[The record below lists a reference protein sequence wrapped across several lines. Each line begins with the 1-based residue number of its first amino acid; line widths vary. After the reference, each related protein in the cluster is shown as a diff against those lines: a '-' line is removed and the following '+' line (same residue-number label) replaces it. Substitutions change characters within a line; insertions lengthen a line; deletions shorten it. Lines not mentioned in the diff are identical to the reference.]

1 MILFHKT
8 VSNRVFSES
17 SHTFSYH
24 SFKKRIN
31 IAERYSLSMSHLCC
45 NSFVI
50 YNDNITK
57 EVSVMSR
64 SDDMQLAFALYDS
77 LTPEERSIVMEIL
90 RSLALP
96 QAQSDAAQQTD
107 AKTTE

>member
-1 MILFHKT
+1 
-8 VSNRVFSES
+8 
-17 SHTFSYH
+17 
-24 SFKKRIN
+24 
-31 IAERYSLSMSHLCC
+31 
-45 NSFVI
+45 
-50 YNDNITK
+50 
-57 EVSVMSR
+57 MSR
-64 SDDMQLAFALYDS
+64 SDDMQLALALYDS

>member
-1 MILFHKT
+1 
-8 VSNRVFSES
+8 
-17 SHTFSYH
+17 
-24 SFKKRIN
+24 
-31 IAERYSLSMSHLCC
+31 MSHLCC

-50 YNDNITK
+50 YRDNITK

-64 SDDMQLAFALYDS
+64 DQDMQIALALYDS

-96 QAQSDAAQQTD
+96 QGQSGAAPEKD
-107 AKTTE
+107 EKTTE